1 MVSTSDIL
9 LNNTSLLSPG
19 SGPVCALVGCT
30 EGIGLATLHAV
41 LRHTS
46 APTIYLVGETARL
59 DALKTSVQSLNAS
72 ANIVPIVVTPDEGS
86 NLVSCAQDAARE
98 MVALNPP
105 RLDLLIMSSTS
116 PSPSPSAD
124 ISLTEEGI
132 DRTIC
137 AEYCARM
144 RILVTLL
151 PLLRLAASPRVVSVL
166 AGGREGRVDVDDLG
180 TPRTTE
186 PSTTAAAATMTT
198 LFFEYLAAQVE
209 NDKIVFLHVN
219 PGVVFGGVHTS
230 VDEAEGGER
239 VLFAA
244 TNGRFRRV
252 RDPERARGTLI
263 QQGSDGVLGS
273 GVYLVNGDSSVVEGG
288 GSEELKRLRRD
299 TGGGVVHKIWEYT
312 MGRVCGD

>member
-59 DALKTSVQSLNAS
+59 ETLKTSVQSLNAA
-72 ANIVPIVVTPDEGS
+72 ANIVPIAGGGAVSDEDS
-86 NLVSCAQDAARE
+86 NLVSYAQDAARE
-98 MVALNPP
+98 IVALNPA
-105 RLDLLIMSSTS
+105 RLDLLIMSSTTS
-116 PSPSPSAD
+116 SSS
-124 ISLTEEGI
+124 SLTGKGI
-132 DRTIC
+132 DRIIC
-137 AEYCARM
+137 AEYYARM

-151 PLLRLAASPRVVSVL
+151 PLLRLAASPRVVTVL
-166 AGGREGRVDVDDLG
+166 AGGREGWVNVDDLG
-180 TPRTTE
+180 TTRTTE

-198 LFFEYLAAQVE
+198 LFFEHLATQAE

-219 PGVVFGGVHTS
+219 PGVVFGGIDTS
-230 VDEAEGGER
+230 VDEAGER
-239 VLFAA
+239 VLFGA

-263 QQGSDGVLGS
+263 QQGSNGVLGS

-288 GSEELKRLRRD
+288 GNEELKRLRSD
-299 TGGGVVHKIWEYT
+299 AGGNAAHKVWKYT
-312 MGRVCGD
+312 MGPSV

>member
-46 APTIYLVGETARL
+46 TPTIYLVGETARL
-59 DALKTSVQSLNAS
+59 DALKTSAQSLNAS
-72 ANIVPIVVTPDEGS
+72 ANIVPIVATPDEGS
-86 NLVSCAQDAARE
+86 NLVSCVQDAARE

-105 RLDLLIMSSTS
+105 RLDLLIMSST
-116 PSPSPSAD
+116 SPSPSAD

-166 AGGREGRVDVDDLG
+166 AGGREGWVDVDDLG

-186 PSTTAAAATMTT
+186 PSPTAAAATMTT
-198 LFFEYLAAQVE
+198 LFFEHLAAQAE

-219 PGVVFGGVHTS
+219 PGVVFGGIDTS
-230 VDEAEGGER
+230 VDEAEAEAGER

-252 RDPERARGTLI
+252 RDPERAKGTLI

-273 GVYLVNGDSSVVEGG
+273 GVYLVNGDSSVVEDG
-288 GSEELKRLRRD
+288 GSEELKRLRSD
-299 TGGGVVHKIWEYT
+299 TGAGVVHKIWEYT
-312 MGRVCGD
+312 MG